1 MASFRSLFGGGGG
14 PGALRAGAQAELDGQ
29 LHDGDGSAGDDA
41 LANAD
46 PAELREQLKVLLEQ
60 EQLVAD
66 YVESAAKA
74 RKFEDAKTLKK
85 SHDELCREILRIQ
98 RRLVVAGHGR

>member
-1 MASFRSLFGGGGG
+1 MGSCTTTMA
-14 PGALRAGAQAELDGQ
+14 Q
-29 LHDGDGSAGDDA
+29 LANDA

-98 RRLVVAGHGR
+98 RRLALPAMAADAL

>member
-1 MASFRSLFGGGGG
+1 MSSPASFRSLFGGGG
-14 PGALRAGAQAELDGQ
+14 RATNAQAGLEDQLNEDGT
-29 LHDGDGSAGDDA
+29 DDDA
-41 LANAD
+41 LGSAD

-60 EQLVAD
+60 EKLVAD

-85 SHDELCREILRIQ
+85 SHDELCKEILRIQ
-98 RRLVVAGHGR
+98 RRLVVAGKGR